1 MMMNPWLETTAVV
14 ILALL
19 GIATGVVF
27 SRLKNPYWAW
37 GYFLP
42 LSLIALLLAAT
53 YISTQTLIPIFAWI
67 SGGRARFIILCLA
80 VTVGS
85 MTLIGRLPRKLEK
98 VIVLLLMLAVVTW
111 SSVLPFL
118 VPALIHNKLASL
130 KTNFDSN
137 NICFQSTD
145 YTCAPAAAVT
155 ALTKLGFAAQEGQ
168 IAMLSHTSPI
178 AGTLPWCLY
187 KALQNEYGPAGL
199 ECKLRYF
206 DSVSELRNGGVTLAV
221 VRDAFLLDHCVAVL
235 DVTDNLV
242 TIADPVW
249 GRKSMSHKQFEK
261 VWRFYGIVLQR
272 QPAHSS

>member
-1 MMMNPWLETTAVV
+1 MNPWLETTAVTV
-14 ILALL
+14 LALL
-19 GIATGVVF
+19 GIAVGRVF

-37 GYFLP
+37 GYFIP
-42 LSLIALLLAAT
+42 LLLITILLSAT
-53 YISTQTLIPIFAWI
+53 YISSRALVPILAWV
-67 SGGRARFIILCLA
+67 SGSRARFIILCLA

-85 MTLIGRLPRKLEK
+85 MTLLGRLPRKLEK
-98 VIVLLLMLAVVTW
+98 AFVFVLMVGVVTW

-118 VPALIHNKLASL
+118 VPALIQDELAAL

-168 IAMLSHTSPI
+168 IAMLSHTSPV

-187 KALQNEYGPAGL
+187 KAIQNQYGPEGL
-199 ECKLRYF
+199 QCRLRYF
-206 DSVSELRNGGVTLAV
+206 DSVSEMRNGGVTLAV

-242 TIADPVW
+242 TVADPVW
-249 GRKSMSHKQFEK
+249 GRRSMSHKQFEK

-272 QPAHSS
+272 LPAHSS

>member
-1 MMMNPWLETTAVV
+1 MNPWLETTAVTV
-14 ILALL
+14 LALL
-19 GIATGVVF
+19 GIAVGWVF

-37 GYFLP
+37 GYFIP
-42 LSLIALLLAAT
+42 LLLIAILLGAT
-53 YISTQTLIPIFAWI
+53 YISSQSLVSVLAWV

-85 MTLIGRLPRKLEK
+85 MTLLGRLPRKLEK
-98 VIVLLLMLAVVTW
+98 AFVFVLMVGVVTW

-118 VPALIHNKLASL
+118 VPALIQDELAAL

-155 ALTKLGFAAQEGQ
+155 ALTKLGFEAQEGQ
-168 IAMLSHTSPI
+168 IAMLSHTSPV

-187 KALQNEYGPAGL
+187 KALQNQYGPKGL
-199 ECKLRYF
+199 QCRLRYF
-206 DSVSELRNGGVTLAV
+206 DSVGELRNGGITLAV

-235 DVTDNLV
+235 DVTDNFV
-242 TIADPVW
+242 TVADPVW
-249 GRKSMSHKQFEK
+249 GRRSMSHKQFEK